1 MATAAIICEYNPF
14 HNGHL
19 RQLAY
24 TRQALGT
31 DAQIVCL
38 MSGDYVQRG
47 APALYGRAARARAA
61 VECGADLVLELPV
74 TVALRSAEGFG
85 AGAVEILSGLGA
97 VDALSFGCECGD
109 ADVLFSVARAL
120 MLPEF
125 PVRLREQLALGLPFA
140 RARERAVDELTG
152 LGALLRAP
160 NNILAVEYC
169 KALLARGS
177 AIQPLAIPRGGD
189 YHGDDDPAAPSA
201 TTVREKLLRGEDV
214 SALIPPE
221 ALRCFAGQPLHDLR
235 YGERAMLALLRAMT
249 DDEWARV
256 PYGSEGL
263 WSKVMKNARREATL
277 EGVIASSLSRRYP
290 RTRLQRLLL
299 LACLGIDEQTLS
311 ASPPYVR
318 ALAFDDAGRALLKKS
333 RADGRVRVI
342 NAGDAAPDEA
352 YGALE
357 RRASDLYGLFSAGAP
372 AGGELAAL
380 RVYYKGN

>member
-1 MATAAIICEYNPF
+1 MQICGIICEYNPL
-14 HNGHL
+14 HLGHQK
-19 RQLAY
+19 QLDLVRSQIGPDGA
-24 TRQALGT
+24 
-31 DAQIVCL
+31 IVCL
-38 MSGDYVQRG
+38 MSGNFVQRG
-47 APALYGRAARARAA
+47 HPAVFDKMVRAKAA
-61 VECGADLVLELPV
+61 VECGADLVLELPI
-74 TVALRSAEGFG
+74 TYALSSAEGFA
-85 AGAVEILSGLGA
+85 AGGVKILSGLCHSLCFGA
-97 VDALSFGCECGD
+97 ENADAT
-109 ADVLFSVARAL
+109 VLTGTARAL
-120 MLPEF
+120 LSPAFSDALRQQLDKGLSF
-125 PVRLREQLALGLPFA
+125 PAARQAALGSMDLDGTIL
-140 RARERAVDELTG
+140 ET
-152 LGALLRAP
+152 P